1 MPLYYGFYGIDLG
14 YYLVALVALVI
25 GAIAQAYIRSTYKK
39 WSKAPA
45 NVPGTGADV
54 ARRMLAE
61 GGAGEVGITRVGGS
75 LTDHYDP
82 RDNRLHLS
90 DDNYRGASVASVAVA
105 CHEAGH
111 AIQAAEGFGL
121 YRLRS
126 ALVPAVN
133 IAQQGWVLVLVLGV
147 MLNAFNLVQLA
158 ILLFA
163 VSVVFQLVT
172 LPVENRCLASRGR
185 LSLAERC
192 RTRRAGRAQ
201 GPHGCGAHVRGRGAH
216 LNHPA
221 ALPSRPLWRKGR
233 RVMSDEAR
241 ASSAPISVSDAVAL
255 AKGAVSAWP
264 TLVVSGEVSGFRG
277 PNARSGHCYFEVKDE
292 GAAMSVIVWRG
303 TAAKMGFQLRDGLTV
318 QLTGRFDVYKA
329 SGKLSFVA
337 SRVEAAGEGLLRQ
350 QVAELARR
358 LEREGLMAQER
369 KRQRPGVLLAR
380 LRRHVPLGKRHR
392 GRQTHARPAQPPR
405 GDRRRGVLGP
415 GVRGAGD
422 HRPRSLHGRLR
433 PPRRH
438 SARARRRLVRGP
450 RCASTTSRSRAPL
463 RRARS
468 RW

>member
-25 GAIAQAYIRSTYKK
+25 GALAQAYIRSTYKK
-39 WSKAPA
+39 WSKVPA

-172 LPVENRCLASRGR
+172 LPVEIDASRRAVAYLSQNGAGLDEQGARRVLTAAALTYVAAALTSIIQLLYLLGR
-185 LSLAERC
+185 Y
-192 RTRRAGRAQ
+192 G
-201 GPHGCGAHVRGRGAH
+201 GRG
-216 LNHPA
+216 
-221 ALPSRPLWRKGR
+221 
-233 RVMSDEAR
+233 DE
-241 ASSAPISVSDAVAL
+241 
-255 AKGAVSAWP
+255 
-264 TLVVSGEVSGFRG
+264 
-277 PNARSGHCYFEVKDE
+277 
-292 GAAMSVIVWRG
+292 
-303 TAAKMGFQLRDGLTV
+303 
-318 QLTGRFDVYKA
+318 
-329 SGKLSFVA
+329 
-337 SRVEAAGEGLLRQ
+337 
-350 QVAELARR
+350 
-358 LEREGLMAQER
+358 
-369 KRQRPGVLLAR
+369 
-380 LRRHVPLGKRHR
+380 
-392 GRQTHARPAQPPR
+392 
-405 GDRRRGVLGP
+405 
-415 GVRGAGD
+415 
-422 HRPRSLHGRLR
+422 
-433 PPRRH
+433 
-438 SARARRRLVRGP
+438 
-450 RCASTTSRSRAPL
+450 
-463 RRARS
+463 
-468 RW
+468 

>member
-39 WSKAPA
+39 WSKVPA

-172 LPVENRCLASRGR
+172 LPVEIGASRRAVAYLSQNGAGLDEQGARKVLTAAALTYVAAALTSILQLLYLLGR
-185 LSLAERC
+185 Y
-192 RTRRAGRAQ
+192 G
-201 GPHGCGAHVRGRGAH
+201 GRG
-216 LNHPA
+216 
-221 ALPSRPLWRKGR
+221 
-233 RVMSDEAR
+233 DE
-241 ASSAPISVSDAVAL
+241 
-255 AKGAVSAWP
+255 
-264 TLVVSGEVSGFRG
+264 
-277 PNARSGHCYFEVKDE
+277 
-292 GAAMSVIVWRG
+292 
-303 TAAKMGFQLRDGLTV
+303 
-318 QLTGRFDVYKA
+318 
-329 SGKLSFVA
+329 
-337 SRVEAAGEGLLRQ
+337 
-350 QVAELARR
+350 
-358 LEREGLMAQER
+358 
-369 KRQRPGVLLAR
+369 
-380 LRRHVPLGKRHR
+380 
-392 GRQTHARPAQPPR
+392 
-405 GDRRRGVLGP
+405 
-415 GVRGAGD
+415 
-422 HRPRSLHGRLR
+422 
-433 PPRRH
+433 
-438 SARARRRLVRGP
+438 
-450 RCASTTSRSRAPL
+450 
-463 RRARS
+463 
-468 RW
+468 

>member
-39 WSKAPA
+39 WSKVPA

-61 GGAGEVGITRVGGS
+61 GGAGEVGITRVAGS

-172 LPVENRCLASRGR
+172 LPVEVDASRRAVAYLSQNGAGLDEQGARKVLTAAALTYVAAALTSIIQLLYLLGR
-185 LSLAERC
+185 Y
-192 RTRRAGRAQ
+192 G
-201 GPHGCGAHVRGRGAH
+201 GRG
-216 LNHPA
+216 
-221 ALPSRPLWRKGR
+221 
-233 RVMSDEAR
+233 DE
-241 ASSAPISVSDAVAL
+241 
-255 AKGAVSAWP
+255 
-264 TLVVSGEVSGFRG
+264 
-277 PNARSGHCYFEVKDE
+277 
-292 GAAMSVIVWRG
+292 
-303 TAAKMGFQLRDGLTV
+303 
-318 QLTGRFDVYKA
+318 
-329 SGKLSFVA
+329 
-337 SRVEAAGEGLLRQ
+337 
-350 QVAELARR
+350 
-358 LEREGLMAQER
+358 
-369 KRQRPGVLLAR
+369 
-380 LRRHVPLGKRHR
+380 
-392 GRQTHARPAQPPR
+392 
-405 GDRRRGVLGP
+405 
-415 GVRGAGD
+415 
-422 HRPRSLHGRLR
+422 
-433 PPRRH
+433 
-438 SARARRRLVRGP
+438 
-450 RCASTTSRSRAPL
+450 
-463 RRARS
+463 
-468 RW
+468 